1 MNLIDRVLVSAYLK
15 SRDETSFRML
25 YSRHAPA
32 LWNMAMKL
40 AGGDKHLAEEIV
52 QDTWMR
58 ALQGLDKFE
67 WRSGLRTWLFKISI
81 NRWREIQRKKSAVAL
96 EDIHLSPEPY
106 SIGENDTHKIVAL
119 LPEGY
124 QTVLLLHDVEGYKH
138 EEIALLL
145 DIAPGTSKSQLHQAR
160 KAFRNLIQ
168 KENI

>member
-1 MNLIDRVLVSAYLK
+1 MNWIDRVLVTTYLQSK
-15 SRDETSFRML
+15 DETSFRLL
-25 YSRHAPA
+25 YSRHAQP

-40 AGGDKHLAEEIV
+40 TGGHIHESEEIV

-58 ALQGLDKFE
+58 AIQGLDKFE
-67 WRSGLRTWLFKISI
+67 WRSSLRTWLIKITI
-81 NRWREIQRKKSAVAL
+81 NRWREMKRIKSFVAL
-96 EDIHLSPEPY
+96 EDIELSSEPY
-106 SIGENDTHKIVAL
+106 SIEINDTHQIIAL

-124 QTVLLLHDVEGYKH
+124 KTVLLLHDLEGYKH
-138 EEIALLL
+138 EEIAELL

>member
-1 MNLIDRVLVSAYLK
+1 MNFIDRALVSAYLHSK
-15 SRDETSFRML
+15 EETSFRLL
-25 YSRHAPA
+25 YSRHTKS

-40 AGGDKHLAEEIV
+40 TNGDMHQAEEIV

-58 ALQGLDKFE
+58 AIQSLDKFE
-67 WRSGLRTWLFKISI
+67 WRSSLRTWLIRICI
-81 NRWREIQRKKSAVAL
+81 NRWKENRRKVSTIGL
-96 EDIHLSPEPY
+96 EDVANNATTY
-106 SIGENDTHKIVAL
+106 SVSSYDTFKIVAL

-124 QTVLLLHDVEGYKH
+124 QTVLLLHDLEGYKH
-138 EEIALLL
+138 EEIAQLL